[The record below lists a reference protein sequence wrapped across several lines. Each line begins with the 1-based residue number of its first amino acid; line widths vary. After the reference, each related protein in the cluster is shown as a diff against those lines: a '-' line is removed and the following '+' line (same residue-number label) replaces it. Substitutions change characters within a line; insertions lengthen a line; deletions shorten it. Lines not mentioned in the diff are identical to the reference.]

1 MDLKDIYHELSYDVP
16 GVSGPEKLP
25 WLLEDWVTGSP
36 IFSLGPH
43 TEKQL
48 KGWKSV
54 RNVLRT
60 LSKEVDGKLFN
71 EFVGSGV
78 LVDQPKWPGIHDFER
93 NDRSDDETKLLTGVI
108 ARALKETERF
118 DENYGL

>member
-16 GVSGPEKLP
+16 GVSGPKEHSGF
-25 WLLEDWVTGSP
+25 LEDWVTRSP

-60 LSKEVDGKLFN
+60 LSKEERGSLKDWANKYIANAAYCLEN
-71 EFVGSGV
+71 KINVGSP
-78 LVDQPKWPGIHDFER
+78 L
-93 NDRSDDETKLLTGVI
+93 NS
-108 ARALKETERF
+108 
-118 DENYGL
+118 